1 MQILVSCPDCGVPAE
16 ITERFCLPS
25 TDGPVDHV
33 VVHCAADHHFRVAAD
48 RLPAFTQIGLSSNRV
63 AAFFFFRYLTY
74 VGSALKAITSDSAR
88 QLSHIF

>member
-48 RLPAFTQIGLSSNRV
+48 RV
-63 AAFFFFRYLTY
+63 AADRLPTLRPQPP
-74 VGSALKAITSDSAR
+74 A
-88 QLSHIF
+88 SHDEQSEGLLC

>member
-1 MQILVSCPDCGVPAE
+1 MQILVSCPDCGIPAE

-48 RLPAFTQIGLSSNRV
+48 RLPTLRPRPPASRDEQSEDL
-63 AAFFFFRYLTY
+63 LC
-74 VGSALKAITSDSAR
+74 
-88 QLSHIF
+88 

>member
-48 RLPAFTQIGLSSNRV
+48 RLPALRPQPPASRDEQSEDL
-63 AAFFFFRYLTY
+63 LC
-74 VGSALKAITSDSAR
+74 
-88 QLSHIF
+88 